1 MHLKVAIHNRAYN
14 SWEFTQD
21 DVKVDIPHL
30 IPSKH
35 KLLHDDIIHFKPA
48 KNSIRTAD
56 LYSSWFV
63 TDNDLNSSTKGAD
76 LNLHWFK
83 GDTVVI
89 VESPFRDII
98 LPGVLILGKTYGRLG
113 KRLLYKCIPDN
124 KSLPV
129 FLVPYTIDAAFSK
142 VVKNKYIVF
151 RFVDWSNEH
160 PHGEIKDTLGDVDSL
175 EAFNEYQLYRRGL
188 HLSLTPF
195 AKASRV
201 ILRYNDPIQTILNK
215 YPVEDLRS
223 IKNIFTI
230 DPADCTDFD
239 DAFSTSEENGVATI
253 NVYIA
258 NVFLWLETYGLW
270 EHMTDR
276 VSTIYLPDK
285 KRPMLPP
292 LLSDDLCSLKQGA
305 DRFTFMMSVK
315 YDMQTMAQIGEPIFK
330 NALIHV
336 SKNYTYED
344 KKLEKN
350 PGYKVLRTLAKT
362 DDSHDVVAFWMIRMN
377 VLAAEHLRS
386 KGKGIFRTGRTNSSA
401 LLNPI
406 PPPSNKPLFSQ
417 WLGNYGSGVSYSE
430 VCAPHSQLGVDA
442 YVHITSPIRRLVDI
456 LNQILFQS
464 EVSVLG
470 QTFLNK
476 WTRQLD
482 LVNRATKDIRK
493 TQMDCELLALA
504 EKNGSSQEFSGIL
517 FDRNFVSGKYEYAV
531 YIEELKMFSR
541 IKLDE
546 CVENF
551 TKSQFRIF
559 VFDDE
564 DRLCRK
570 IRLQLRELVVPL

>member
-1 MHLKVAIHNRAYN
+1 MQKIKVAIHNRAYN

-35 KLLHDDIIHFKPA
+35 KLLHDD
-48 KNSIRTAD
+48 
-56 LYSSWFV
+56 LV
-63 TDNDLNSSTKGAD
+63 L
-76 LNLHWFK
+76 FK
-83 GDTVVI
+83 GDTVVV
-89 VESPFRDII
+89 VESPFRDSV
-98 LPGVLILGKTYGRLG
+98 LVGVLILGKTYGRSG

-129 FLVPYTIDAAFSK
+129 FLVPYTVDATFSK

-151 RFVDWSNEH
+151 RFVDWDSDH
-160 PHGEIKDTLGDVDSL
+160 PHGEIKDTLGDVDLL

-195 AKASRV
+195 VKASRS
-201 ILRYNDPIQTILNK
+201 ILRDDDPVQKIMDKTNYCID
-215 YPVEDLRS
+215 DLRS
-223 IKNIFTI
+223 IKNVFTI

-258 NVFLWLETYGLW
+258 NVFVWLETYGLW

-315 YDMQTMAQIGEPIFK
+315 YDMQTLAQIGEPVFK

-350 PGYKVLRTLAKT
+350 PAYNVLRKLAKT
-362 DDSHDVVAFWMIRMN
+362 DDSHDVVAFWMIQMN

-401 LLNPI
+401 SLNPI

-417 WLGNYGSGVSYSE
+417 WLGNYGSGVFYSE

-456 LNQILFQS
+456 LNQILFQP

-470 QTFLNK
+470 QTFLDK

-504 EKNGSSQEFSGIL
+504 ERGFTNDLLGIL
-517 FDRNFVSGKYEYAV
+517 FDRNFVSGKYEYTV
-531 YIEELKMFSR
+531 YLEEIKMFSR

-570 IRLQLRELVVPL
+570 IRLQKIY

>member
-1 MHLKVAIHNRAYN
+1 MHLKVAIHNRAYT

-35 KLLHDDIIHFKPA
+35 KLLHDD
-48 KNSIRTAD
+48 
-56 LYSSWFV
+56 LV
-63 TDNDLNSSTKGAD
+63 L
-76 LNLHWFK
+76 FK
-83 GDTVVI
+83 GDTVVV
-89 VESPFRDII
+89 VESPFRDTI

-129 FLVPYTIDAAFSK
+129 FLVPYTVDAAFSK

-151 RFVDWSNEH
+151 RFVDWDSDH

-195 AKASRV
+195 VKASRS
-201 ILRYNDPIQTILNK
+201 ILRDVDPVQKIMDKTNYCID
-215 YPVEDLRS
+215 DLRT

-239 DAFSTSEENGVATI
+239 DAFSTSEENGIATI

-258 NVFLWLETYGLW
+258 NVFVWLETYGLW
-270 EHMTDR
+270 EHMTER

-292 LLSDDLCSLKQGA
+292 LLSDDLCSLKQGTE
-305 DRFTFMMSVK
+305 RFTFMMSVK
-315 YDMQTMAQIGEPIFK
+315 YDMQTLAQIGEPVFK
-330 NALIHV
+330 NALINIQ
-336 SKNYTYED
+336 KNYTYED

-350 PGYKVLRTLAKT
+350 PAYKVLRTLAKT
-362 DDSHDVVAFWMIRMN
+362 DDSHDVVAFWMIKMN
-377 VLAAEHLRS
+377 VLAAEHLRDL
-386 KGKGIFRTGRTNSSA
+386 GKGIFRTGRTNSS
-401 LLNPI
+401 PI

-417 WLGNYGSGVSYSE
+417 WLGNYGSGALYSE

-464 EVSVLG
+464 GVSVLC
-470 QTFLNK
+470 QAFLDK

-504 EKNGSSQEFSGIL
+504 ERGFTNNLSGIL
-517 FDRNFVSGKYEYAV
+517 FDRNFVSGKYEYTV
-531 YIEELKMFSR
+531 YLEKIKMFSR

-546 CVENF
+546 CIENF

-570 IRLQLRELVVPL
+570 IRLQKV

>member
-1 MHLKVAIHNRAYN
+1 MQKIKVAIHNRAYN

-35 KLLHDDIIHFKPA
+35 KLLHDDIVLFKPA
-48 KNSIRTAD
+48 KNSILTAD
-56 LYSSWFV
+56 L
-63 TDNDLNSSTKGAD
+63 NPN
-76 LNLHWFK
+76 WFK
-83 GDTVVI
+83 DDTVVI
-89 VESPFRDII
+89 VESPFRDAI

-129 FLVPYTIDAAFSK
+129 FLVPYTVDAAFSK

-151 RFVDWSNEH
+151 RFVDWDSDH
-160 PHGEIKDTLGDVDSL
+160 PHGEIKDTLGDVDLL

-188 HLSLTPF
+188 HLSLAPF
-195 AKASRV
+195 VKASRV
-201 ILRYNDPIQTILNK
+201 ILRYNDPIQNILDKTN
-215 YPVEDLRS
+215 YCIDDLRS

-258 NVFLWLETYGLW
+258 NVFVWLETYGLW
-270 EHMTDR
+270 EHMTER

-315 YDMQTMAQIGEPIFK
+315 YDMQSMAQIGEPVFK
-330 NALIHV
+330 NAVINIQ
-336 SKNYTYED
+336 KNYTYED

-350 PGYKVLRTLAKT
+350 PAYKVLRTLAKT

-377 VLAAEHLRS
+377 VLAAEHLRNR
-386 KGKGIFRTGRTNSSA
+386 GKGIFRTGRTNSS
-401 LLNPI
+401 PI

-417 WLGNYGSGVSYSE
+417 WLGNYGSGVFYSE

-464 EVSVLG
+464 GVSVLG
-470 QTFLNK
+470 QTFLDK

-504 EKNGSSQEFSGIL
+504 DKNENLDKELSGII

-541 IKLDE
+541 IKLEE
-546 CVENF
+546 CIENF
-551 TKSQFRIF
+551 SKSQFRIF

-570 IRLQLRELVVPL
+570 IRLQMV

>member
-35 KLLHDDIIHFKPA
+35 KLLHDDIIHFK
-48 KNSIRTAD
+48 D
-56 LYSSWFV
+56 
-63 TDNDLNSSTKGAD
+63 
-76 LNLHWFK
+76 
-83 GDTVVI
+83 DTVVI
-89 VESPFRDII
+89 VESPFRNII
-98 LPGVLILGKTYGRLG
+98 LPGILILSKTYGRLG

-129 FLVPYTIDAAFSK
+129 FLVPYTVDATFSK
-142 VVKNKYIVF
+142 VVKNKYIAF
-151 RFVDWSNEH
+151 RFNHWLSDH

-195 AKASRV
+195 VKASRV
-201 ILRYNDPIQTILNK
+201 ILRYNDPVQNILDKTNFGID
-215 YPVEDLRS
+215 DLRS
-223 IKNIFTI
+223 IKNVFTI

-258 NVFLWLETYGLW
+258 NVFVWLETYSLW
-270 EHMTDR
+270 EHMTER

-315 YDMQTMAQIGEPIFK
+315 YDMQTLAQIGEPIFK
-330 NALIHV
+330 NALIRV

-350 PGYKVLRTLAKT
+350 PAYKVLRTLAKT
-362 DDSHDVVAFWMIRMN
+362 DDSHDVVAFWMIKMN

-386 KGKGIFRTGRTNSSA
+386 KGKGIFRTSDGENILEKPMFKGGGISRQA
-401 LLNPI
+401 LPLGELVL
-406 PPPSNKPLFSQ
+406 PS
-417 WLGNYGSGVSYSE
+417 VYSE

-456 LNQILFQS
+456 LNQILFQP

-470 QTFLNK
+470 QTFLDK

-493 TQMDCELLALA
+493 TQMDCELLVLA
-504 EKNGSSQEFSGIL
+504 ERGFTNDLSGIL
-517 FDRNFVSGKYEYAV
+517 FDRNFVSGKYEYTV
-531 YIEELKMFSR
+531 YLEEIKMFSR
-541 IKLDE
+541 IKTE
-546 CVENF
+546 NCIENF

-570 IRLQLRELVVPL
+570 IRLQLRELVVFSEAYAL

>member
-35 KLLHDDIIHFKPA
+35 KLLHDDIIYFKDE
-48 KNSIRTAD
+48 T
-56 LYSSWFV
+56 F
-63 TDNDLNSSTKGAD
+63 
-76 LNLHWFK
+76 
-83 GDTVVI
+83 VI
-89 VESPFRDII
+89 VESPFRDTI
-98 LPGVLILGKTYGRLG
+98 LPGVLILGKTYGRSG

-129 FLVPYTIDAAFSK
+129 FLVPYTVDAAFSK

-151 RFVDWSNEH
+151 RFVDWDNEH

-195 AKASRV
+195 VKASRV
-201 ILRYNDPIQTILNK
+201 ILRYNDPIQNILDN

-315 YDMQTMAQIGEPIFK
+315 YDMQTLAQIGEPVFK
-330 NALIHV
+330 NALINIQ
-336 SKNYTYED
+336 KNYTYED

-350 PGYKVLRTLAKT
+350 PAYKVLRSLAKT

-377 VLAAEHLRS
+377 VLAAEHLQS

-417 WLGNYGSGVSYSE
+417 WLGNYGSGAVYSE

-464 EVSVLG
+464 EVSVLC
-470 QTFLNK
+470 QTFLDK

-504 EKNGSSQEFSGIL
+504 DKNGTDKEFSGIL

-541 IKLDE
+541 IKLEE
-546 CVENF
+546 CIENF

-570 IRLQLRELVVPL
+570 IQLQLRELVVPL

>member
-1 MHLKVAIHNRAYN
+1 MQKIKVAIHNRAYN

-35 KLLHDDIIHFKPA
+35 KLLHDDIVLFKPA
-48 KNSIRTAD
+48 KNSILTAD
-56 LYSSWFV
+56 L
-63 TDNDLNSSTKGAD
+63 NPN
-76 LNLHWFK
+76 WFK
-83 GDTVVI
+83 DDTVVV
-89 VESPFRDII
+89 VESPFRDAI

-129 FLVPYTIDAAFSK
+129 FLVPYTVDATFSK

-151 RFVDWSNEH
+151 RFVDWDSDH

-195 AKASRV
+195 VKASRS
-201 ILRYNDPIQTILNK
+201 ILRDEDPVQKILDKTN
-215 YPVEDLRS
+215 YCIDDLRS

-258 NVFLWLETYGLW
+258 NVFVWLETYSLW
-270 EHMTDR
+270 EHMTER

-315 YDMQTMAQIGEPIFK
+315 YDMQTLAQIGEPVFK
-330 NALIHV
+330 NAVINIQ
-336 SKNYTYED
+336 KNYTYED

-350 PGYKVLRTLAKT
+350 PAYNVLRTLAKT
-362 DDSHDVVAFWMIRMN
+362 DDSHDVVAFWMIKMN

-386 KGKGIFRTGRTNSSA
+386 KGKGIFRTGRTNSS
-401 LLNPI
+401 PI

-417 WLGNYGSGVSYSE
+417 WLGNYGSGVFYSE

-464 EVSVLG
+464 GVSESG
-470 QTFLNK
+470 QTFLDK

-493 TQMDCELLALA
+493 TQMDCELLVLA
-504 EKNGSSQEFSGIL
+504 DKNENLDKELSGII

-541 IKLDE
+541 IKLEE
-546 CVENF
+546 CIENF

-570 IRLQLRELVVPL
+570 IRLQKV

>member
-1 MHLKVAIHNRAYN
+1 MQKIKVAIHNRNYN

-35 KLLHDDIIHFKPA
+35 KLLHDDVILC
-48 KNSIRTAD
+48 KN
-56 LYSSWFV
+56 
-63 TDNDLNSSTKGAD
+63 
-76 LNLHWFK
+76 
-83 GDTVVI
+83 DTVVI
-89 VESPFRDII
+89 VESPFRNII

-129 FLVPYTIDAAFSK
+129 FLVPYTVDATFSK

-151 RFVDWSNEH
+151 RFVDWLSDH

-195 AKASRV
+195 VKASRS
-201 ILRYNDPIQTILNK
+201 ILRDEDPVQNILDKTN
-215 YPVEDLRS
+215 YCIDDLRS
-223 IKNIFTI
+223 IKNVFTI

-239 DAFSTSEENGVATI
+239 DAFSASEENGVATI

-258 NVFLWLETYGLW
+258 NVFLWLETYELW

-315 YDMQTMAQIGEPIFK
+315 YDMQSLVQIGNPIFK

-350 PGYKVLRTLAKT
+350 PTYKVLQTLAKT
-362 DDSHDVVAFWMIRMN
+362 DDSHDVVAFWMIQMN
-377 VLAAEHLRS
+377 VLAAEHLRNRR
-386 KGKGIFRTGRTNSSA
+386 KGIFRSTKGATESTKGARESIATESTGSEINTIN
-401 LLNPI
+401 
-406 PPPSNKPLFSQ
+406 Q
-417 WLGNYGSGVSYSE
+417 WLGNYGSGASYSE

-456 LNQILFQS
+456 LNQILFQP
-464 EVSVLG
+464 VISVLG
-470 QTFLNK
+470 QAFLDK

-493 TQMDCELLALA
+493 TQMDCELLVLA
-504 EKNGSSQEFSGIL
+504 NKNEFLDKEFSGIL

-531 YIEELKMFSR
+531 YIEEIKMFSR
-541 IKLDE
+541 IKLE
-546 CVENF
+546 EYIKNF
-551 TKSQFRIF
+551 TKSQFQIF

-564 DRLCRK
+564 DRLCKK
-570 IRLQLRELVVPL
+570 IRLQKKCLL

>member
-1 MHLKVAIHNRAYN
+1 MTEQTNFKTHLKICPHLYKTINQIKMQKIKVTIHNRAYN

-35 KLLHDDIIHFKPA
+35 KLLHDDIINF
-48 KNSIRTAD
+48 NGETI
-56 LYSSWFV
+56 
-63 TDNDLNSSTKGAD
+63 
-76 LNLHWFK
+76 
-83 GDTVVI
+83 VV
-89 VESPFRDII
+89 VESPFRDTI

-129 FLVPYTIDAAFSK
+129 FLVPYTVDATFSK

-151 RFVDWSNEH
+151 RFVDWLSDH

-175 EAFNEYQLYRRGL
+175 EVFNEYQLYRRGL

-195 AKASRV
+195 VKASRI
-201 ILRYNDPIQTILNK
+201 ILRDEDPVQKIMDKTNYCI
-215 YPVEDLRS
+215 EDLRS

-258 NVFLWLETYGLW
+258 NVFVWLETYGLW
-270 EHMTDR
+270 EHMTER

-292 LLSDDLCSLKQGA
+292 ILSDDLCSLKQGA

-315 YDMQTMAQIGEPIFK
+315 YDMQTMAEIGEPVFK
-330 NALIHV
+330 NALINIQ
-336 SKNYTYED
+336 KNYTYED

-350 PGYKVLRTLAKT
+350 PAYKVLRTLAKT
-362 DDSHDVVAFWMIRMN
+362 DDSHDVVAFWMIKMN
-377 VLAAEHLRS
+377 VLAAEHLHNR
-386 KGKGIFRTGRTNSSA
+386 GKGIFRTSEGENI
-401 LLNPI
+401 LKNPMFKGGGI
-406 PPPSNKPLFSQ
+406 SLSKASPLGE
-417 WLGNYGSGVSYSE
+417 LVLPAVYSE

-464 EVSVLG
+464 RVSELC
-470 QTFLNK
+470 QTFLDK

-482 LVNRATKDIRK
+482 LVNRATKNIRK

-504 EKNGSSQEFSGIL
+504 EKNEFLDKEFSGIL
-517 FDRNFVSGKYEYAV
+517 FDQNFVSGKYEYTV
-531 YIEELKMFSR
+531 YLEEIKMFSR
-541 IKLDE
+541 IKFEE
-546 CVENF
+546 CIENF

-570 IRLQLRELVVPL
+570 IRLQKV

>member
-1 MHLKVAIHNRAYN
+1 MHLKVSIHNRAYT

-35 KLLHDDIIHFKPA
+35 KLLHDDIVLFK
-48 KNSIRTAD
+48 D
-56 LYSSWFV
+56 
-63 TDNDLNSSTKGAD
+63 
-76 LNLHWFK
+76 
-83 GDTVVI
+83 DTVVI

-98 LPGVLILGKTYGRLG
+98 LPGVLILGKTYGRCG
-113 KRLLYKCIPDN
+113 KRLLYKCIPDK

-129 FLVPYTIDAAFSK
+129 FLVPYTVDATFSK

-195 AKASRV
+195 VKASRV
-201 ILRYNDPIQTILNK
+201 ILRDEDPVQKILDKTNFGI
-215 YPVEDLRS
+215 EDLRS

-292 LLSDDLCSLKQGA
+292 QLSDDLCSLKQGA

-315 YDMQTMAQIGEPIFK
+315 YDMQTLAQIGEPVFK

-386 KGKGIFRTGRTNSSA
+386 KGKGIFRISDGENILEKPMFKGGSQALGRLGELVLPA
-401 LLNPI
+401 L
-406 PPPSNKPLFSQ
+406 
-417 WLGNYGSGVSYSE
+417 YSE

-464 EVSVLG
+464 DVSVLG
-470 QTFLNK
+470 QTFLDK
-476 WTRQLD
+476 WTHQLD

-570 IRLQLRELVVPL
+570 IQLKKIY

>member
-1 MHLKVAIHNRAYN
+1 MQKIKVAIHNRAYN

-35 KLLHDDIIHFKPA
+35 KLLHNDIIHFKPA

-63 TDNDLNSSTKGAD
+63 TNNDLNSSTKGAD

-83 GDTVVI
+83 DETIVI

-98 LPGVLILGKTYGRLG
+98 LPGVLILGKTYGRSG

-129 FLVPYTIDAAFSK
+129 FLVPYTIDATFSK

-151 RFVDWSNEH
+151 RFVDWLNDH

-195 AKASRV
+195 VKASRI
-201 ILRYNDPIQTILNK
+201 ILRDKDPVQNILDKTN
-215 YPVEDLRS
+215 YCIEDLRS

-258 NVFLWLETYGLW
+258 NVFIWLETYGLW

-315 YDMQTMAQIGEPIFK
+315 YDMQTLAQIGEPVFK
-330 NALIHV
+330 NAVINIQ
-336 SKNYTYED
+336 KNYTYED

-350 PGYKVLRTLAKT
+350 LGYKILRTLAKT
-362 DDSHDVVAFWMIRMN
+362 EDSHDVVAFWMIRMN
-377 VLAAEHLRS
+377 VLAAEHLQS

-417 WLGNYGSGVSYSE
+417 WLGNYGSGAVYSE

-464 EVSVLG
+464 GVSESC
-470 QTFLNK
+470 QTFLDK
-476 WTRQLD
+476 WTHQLD
-482 LVNRATKDIRK
+482 LVNSATKDIRK

-504 EKNGSSQEFSGIL
+504 EKNGSDKEFSGIL

-541 IKLDE
+541 IKLEE
-546 CVENF
+546 CIENF
-551 TKSQFRIF
+551 TKSRFRIF

-570 IRLQLRELVVPL
+570 IQLQKIY

>member
-1 MHLKVAIHNRAYN
+1 MQKIKVAIHNRTYN

-35 KLLHDDIIHFKPA
+35 KLLHDDLVLFK
-48 KNSIRTAD
+48 D
-56 LYSSWFV
+56 
-63 TDNDLNSSTKGAD
+63 
-76 LNLHWFK
+76 
-83 GDTVVI
+83 DTVVI
-89 VESPFRDII
+89 VESPFRDAV
-98 LPGVLILGKTYGRLG
+98 LAGVLILGKTYGRSG

-124 KSLPV
+124 KSLPI
-129 FLVPYTIDAAFSK
+129 FLVPYNVGATFSK
-142 VVKNKYIVF
+142 VVKNKYIAF
-151 RFVDWSNEH
+151 RFADWDSDH

-188 HLSLTPF
+188 HLSLAQFT
-195 AKASRV
+195 KSSRT
-201 ILRYNDPIQTILNK
+201 ILKHDDPIQNILDKTN
-215 YPVEDLRS
+215 YQVEDLRS
-223 IKNIFTI
+223 INNVFTI

-239 DAFSTSEENGVATI
+239 DAFSVNEENGVATI

-258 NVFLWLETYGLW
+258 NVFVWLETYELW

-292 LLSDDLCSLKQGA
+292 LLSEDLCSLKQGA
-305 DRFTFMMSVK
+305 DRFAFMMSVK
-315 YDMQTMAQIGEPIFK
+315 YDTKTLAQIGEPIFK
-330 NALIHV
+330 NVLVHIH
-336 SKNYTYED
+336 KNYAYED
-344 KKLEKN
+344 KKLGKN
-350 PGYKVLRTLAKT
+350 PAYKVLRSLAQT
-362 DDSHDVVAFWMIRMN
+362 DDSHDVVAFWMIQMN
-377 VLAAEHLRS
+377 VSAAEHLRKVN
-386 KGKGIFRTGRTNSSA
+386 KGVFRSA
-401 LLNPI
+401 GGAKETKIPTHIMNWLN
-406 PPPSNKPLFSQ
+406 N
-417 WLGNYGSGVSYSE
+417 NGSGALYSN

-464 EVSVLG
+464 DVSDSC
-470 QTFLNK
+470 QTFLDK
-476 WTRQLD
+476 WTQKLD
-482 LVNRATKDIRK
+482 DVN
-493 TQMDCELLALA
+493 ELLALA
-504 EKNGSSQEFSGIL
+504 DKNGSSQEFSGIL

-541 IKLDE
+541 IKME
-546 CVENF
+546 EYIENF

-570 IRLQLRELVVPL
+570 IRLNIV

>member
-1 MHLKVAIHNRAYN
+1 MQKIKVAIHNRAYN

-35 KLLHDDIIHFKPA
+35 KLLHDD
-48 KNSIRTAD
+48 
-56 LYSSWFV
+56 LV
-63 TDNDLNSSTKGAD
+63 L
-76 LNLHWFK
+76 FK
-83 GDTVVI
+83 GDTVVV
-89 VESPFRDII
+89 VESPFRDTI
-98 LPGVLILGKTYGRLG
+98 LPGVLILGKTYGRSG

-129 FLVPYTIDAAFSK
+129 FLVPYTVDAAFSK

-151 RFVDWSNEH
+151 RFVDWDSDH

-195 AKASRV
+195 VKASRS
-201 ILRYNDPIQTILNK
+201 ILRDVDPVQKIMDKTNYCID
-215 YPVEDLRS
+215 DLRT

-239 DAFSTSEENGVATI
+239 DAFSTSEENGIATI

-258 NVFLWLETYGLW
+258 NVFVWLETYGLW
-270 EHMTDR
+270 EHMTER

-292 LLSDDLCSLKQGA
+292 LLSDDLCSLKQGT

-315 YDMQTMAQIGEPIFK
+315 YDMQTLAQIGEPVFK
-330 NALIHV
+330 NALINIQ
-336 SKNYTYED
+336 KNYTYED

-350 PGYKVLRTLAKT
+350 PAYKVLRTLAKT
-362 DDSHDVVAFWMIRMN
+362 DDSHDVVAFWMIKMN
-377 VLAAEHLRS
+377 VLAAEHLRDL
-386 KGKGIFRTGRTNSSA
+386 GKGIFRTSDGENILEKPMFKGGGLSRQA
-401 LLNPI
+401 L
-406 PPPSNKPLFSQ
+406 PLGE
-417 WLGNYGSGVSYSE
+417 LVLPAVYSE

-464 EVSVLG
+464 GVSVLC
-470 QTFLNK
+470 QAFLDK

-504 EKNGSSQEFSGIL
+504 DKNGSSQELSGIL
-517 FDRNFVSGKYEYAV
+517 FDRNFVSGKYEYTV
-531 YIEELKMFSR
+531 YLEEIKMFSR
-541 IKLDE
+541 IKLEE
-546 CVENF
+546 CIENF

-570 IRLQLRELVVPL
+570 IQLQKIY

>member
-1 MHLKVAIHNRAYN
+1 MQKIKVAIHNRAYN

-35 KLLHDDIIHFKPA
+35 KLLHDD
-48 KNSIRTAD
+48 
-56 LYSSWFV
+56 LV
-63 TDNDLNSSTKGAD
+63 L
-76 LNLHWFK
+76 FK
-83 GDTVVI
+83 GDTVVV
-89 VESPFRDII
+89 VESPFRDTI
-98 LPGVLILGKTYGRLG
+98 LPGVLILGKTYGRSG

-129 FLVPYTIDAAFSK
+129 FLVPYTVDAAFSK

-151 RFVDWSNEH
+151 RFVDWDSDH

-195 AKASRV
+195 VKASRS
-201 ILRYNDPIQTILNK
+201 ILRDVDPVQKIMDKTNYCID
-215 YPVEDLRS
+215 DLRT

-239 DAFSTSEENGVATI
+239 DAFSTSEENGIATI

-258 NVFLWLETYGLW
+258 NVFVWLETYGLW
-270 EHMTDR
+270 EHMTER

-292 LLSDDLCSLKQGA
+292 LLSDDLCSLKQGT

-315 YDMQTMAQIGEPIFK
+315 YDMQTLAQIGEPVFK
-330 NALIHV
+330 NALINIQ
-336 SKNYTYED
+336 KNYTYED

-350 PGYKVLRTLAKT
+350 PAYKVLRTLAKT
-362 DDSHDVVAFWMIRMN
+362 DDSHDVVAFWMIKMN

-386 KGKGIFRTGRTNSSA
+386 KGKGIFRTSDGENI
-401 LLNPI
+401 LE
-406 PPPSNKPLFSQ
+406 KPMFKGGGISCQ
-417 WLGNYGSGVSYSE
+417 ASPLGELVLPAVYSE

-464 EVSVLG
+464 GVSVLG
-470 QTFLNK
+470 QTFLDK

-504 EKNGSSQEFSGIL
+504 ERGFTNNLSGIL
-517 FDRNFVSGKYEYAV
+517 FDRNFVSGKYEYTV
-531 YIEELKMFSR
+531 YLEEIKMFSR

-546 CVENF
+546 CIENF

-570 IRLQLRELVVPL
+570 IRLQKV

>member
-1 MHLKVAIHNRAYN
+1 MHKIKVALHNRDYT
-14 SWEFTQD
+14 SWEYTQD
-21 DVKVDIPHL
+21 GVKVDLPHL

-35 KLLHDDIIHFKPA
+35 KLLHDD
-48 KNSIRTAD
+48 
-56 LYSSWFV
+56 LV
-63 TDNDLNSSTKGAD
+63 L
-76 LNLHWFK
+76 FK

-89 VESPFRDII
+89 VESFFRDSI
-98 LPGVLILGKTYGRLG
+98 LAGVLILGKTYGRFG

-129 FLVPYTIDAAFSK
+129 FLVPYTLDAGFSK

-151 RFVDWSNEH
+151 RFIDWDSDH
-160 PHGEIKDTLGDVDSL
+160 PHGEIKETLGDVDSL

-195 AKASRV
+195 AKASRT
-201 ILRYNDPIQTILNK
+201 ILKDVNPIQTILNK
-215 YPVEDLRS
+215 YLVEDLRS
-223 IKNIFTI
+223 VKNVFTV

-239 DAFSTSEENGVATI
+239 DAFSVSEENGVATI

-270 EHMTDR
+270 EHMTER

-292 LLSDDLCSLKQGA
+292 ILSEDLCSLKQGE
-305 DRFTFMMSVK
+305 DRFAFMMSVK
-315 YDMQTMAQIGEPIFK
+315 YDMQTLEPIENPVFK
-330 NALIHV
+330 NVLVHI
-336 SKNYTYED
+336 SKNYVYED
-344 KKLEKN
+344 PKLEKN
-350 PGYKVLRTLAKT
+350 LAYKVLKTLAKT
-362 DDSHDVVAFWMIRMN
+362 DDSHEVVAFWMIQMN
-377 VLAAEHLRS
+377 AMSAEHLRDR
-386 KGKGIFRTGRTNSSA
+386 GKGIFRSA
-401 LLNPI
+401 TESKKSTEGVTESTKNTI
-406 PPPSNKPLFSQ
+406 NQ
-417 WLGNYGSGVSYSE
+417 WLGNYGSGAVYSE

-456 LNQILFQS
+456 LNQIWFQPVIS
-464 EVSVLG
+464 DLC
-470 QTFLNK
+470 QAFLEK
-476 WTRQLD
+476 WTRNLD
-482 LVNRATKDIRK
+482 KVNRATKDIRK

-504 EKNGSSQEFSGIL
+504 NKNGSDKEFSGIL

-541 IKLDE
+541 IKTDE
-546 CVENF
+546 FVENF

-559 VFDDE
+559 VFEDE

-570 IRLQLRELVVPL
+570 IQLQLREYDKFP

>member
-1 MHLKVAIHNRAYN
+1 MTEQTNFKTHLKICPHLYKTINQIKMQKIKVTIHNRAYN

-35 KLLHDDIIHFKPA
+35 KLLHDDIINF
-48 KNSIRTAD
+48 NGETI
-56 LYSSWFV
+56 
-63 TDNDLNSSTKGAD
+63 
-76 LNLHWFK
+76 
-83 GDTVVI
+83 VV
-89 VESPFRDII
+89 VESPFRDTI

-129 FLVPYTIDAAFSK
+129 FLVPYTVDATFSK

-151 RFVDWSNEH
+151 RFVDWLSDH

-175 EAFNEYQLYRRGL
+175 EVFNEYQLYRRGL

-195 AKASRV
+195 VKASRI
-201 ILRYNDPIQTILNK
+201 ILRDEDPVQKIMDKTNYCI
-215 YPVEDLRS
+215 EDLRS

-258 NVFLWLETYGLW
+258 NVFVWLETYGLW
-270 EHMTDR
+270 EHMTER

-292 LLSDDLCSLKQGA
+292 ILSDDLCSLKQGA

-315 YDMQTMAQIGEPIFK
+315 YDMQTMAEIGEPVFK
-330 NALIHV
+330 NALINIQ
-336 SKNYTYED
+336 KNYTYED

-350 PGYKVLRTLAKT
+350 PAYKVLRTLAKT
-362 DDSHDVVAFWMIRMN
+362 DDSHDVVAFWMIKMN
-377 VLAAEHLRS
+377 VLAAEHLHNR
-386 KGKGIFRTGRTNSSA
+386 GKGIFRTSEGENI
-401 LLNPI
+401 LKNPMFKGGGI
-406 PPPSNKPLFSQ
+406 SLSKASPLGE
-417 WLGNYGSGVSYSE
+417 LVLPAVYSE

-464 EVSVLG
+464 RVSELC
-470 QTFLNK
+470 QTFLDK

-482 LVNRATKDIRK
+482 LVNRATKNIRK

-504 EKNGSSQEFSGIL
+504 EKNEFLDKEFSGIL
-517 FDRNFVSGKYEYAV
+517 FDQNFVSGKYEYTV
-531 YIEELKMFSR
+531 YLEEIKMFSR
-541 IKLDE
+541 IKLEE
-546 CVENF
+546 CIENF

-570 IRLQLRELVVPL
+570 IRLQKV